1 MDTRRFWRLF
11 NSLDTDNSASLE
23 FDEFVN
29 LVDKLNDPEKAAQ
42 LLQGNESVKTEA
54 SVPDFPDFSTQ
65 GQQPKLPAGS
75 CMMTELVE
83 QHRQLADI
91 WASVVCLRELKVEQG
106 IDPEGLKKFGL
117 GMTTDQAEA
126 ETRAIN
132 TGGSERETRA
142 KSIPRSS
149 ARCTQICV
157 YEPGGCC
164 AVVAPQIRS
173 RMSSSVL

>member
-132 TGGSERETRA
+132 TGGSERAESQVYTSELCA
-142 KSIPRSS
+142 MH
-149 ARCTQICV
+149 ADLCV
-157 YEPGGCC
+157 
-164 AVVAPQIRS
+164 
-173 RMSSSVL
+173 